1 VTAKPH
7 DKADIEE
14 TLPDGSRRLRLSRP
28 LKVPGKSG
36 IDETSTITFR
46 EPTALDIEECG
57 GSPVILDLNG
67 AGDALPS
74 FDGRKMNLMLARL
87 SGVPLPFIQ
96 RMPAGDWTNCAWTIA
111 PFFVPGVRT

>member
-1 VTAKPH
+1 MKPQAKPEG
-7 DKADIEE
+7 EE
-14 TLPDGSRRLRLSRP
+14 TLSDGSVRMPLSRP

-36 IDETSTITFR
+36 IEETSALTFR
-46 EPTALDIEECG
+46 EPTAMDIEECG
-57 GSPVILDLNG
+57 GAPVILDING
-67 AGDALPS
+67 AGLLSPS

-96 RMPAGDWTNCAWTIA
+96 KMRGNDWTNCAWAVA